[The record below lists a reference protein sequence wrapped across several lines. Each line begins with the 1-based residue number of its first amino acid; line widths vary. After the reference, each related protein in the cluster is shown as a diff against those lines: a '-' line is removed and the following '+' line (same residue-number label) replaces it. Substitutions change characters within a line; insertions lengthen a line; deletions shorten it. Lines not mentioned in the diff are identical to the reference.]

1 MRFAFTEQQILF
13 RDVVRE
19 MLARECPPA
28 AVRAAW
34 SDQPLSQLRAWQS
47 LAQLGVVGGAIGER
61 YGGLGLSDLDLI
73 LVLEETGRA
82 ALPAPIVEHA
92 VGLRLLEALGAEA
105 SKAPTQSGAWT
116 LAQRWLPRAARGEAL
131 IAVAMAAVPYLSHGA
146 EADLFIVQRGT
157 ALHVLDRAQVRIER
171 QPSVDGSRRLYSFD
185 FDATADAVLADG
197 IAARTV
203 CGLALDRGAIGTAA
217 QLIGLGQRMLEMT
230 VDYVKVRH
238 QFGAPIGSFQAIKHA
253 LADVVLALEL
263 ARPLVYRAACS
274 IAQERAEDERALHA
288 SMAKACAGEAAHLAA
303 RTALQCHGAIG
314 YSFEHD
320 LHLWMKRV
328 WALERAW
335 GDARWHRERVGQL
348 RIDRQEGES

>member
-1 MRFAFTEQQILF
+1 MRFAFTEQQLLF
-13 RDVVRE
+13 RDVVRDV
-19 MLARECPPA
+19 LARECPPA
-28 AVRAAW
+28 AVRATW

-61 YGGLGLSDLDLI
+61 YGGLGLSDLDLV

-105 SKAPTQSGAWT
+105 
-116 LAQRWLPRAARGEAL
+116 LAKSWLPKAARGEAL

-157 ALHVLDRAQVRIER
+157 ALHVLDRAQIRIER

-197 IAARTV
+197 SAARTA
-203 CGLALDRGAIGTAA
+203 CALALDRGAIGTAA

-274 IAQERAEDERALHA
+274 IAQQRAEDERALHA